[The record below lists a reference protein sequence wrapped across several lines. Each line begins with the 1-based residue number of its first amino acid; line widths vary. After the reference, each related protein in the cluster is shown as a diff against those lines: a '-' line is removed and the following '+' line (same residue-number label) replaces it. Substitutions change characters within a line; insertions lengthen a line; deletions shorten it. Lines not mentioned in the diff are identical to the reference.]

1 MTHSLKGSILRVLA
15 FSHRV
20 DKRTF
25 LLLHES
31 PTYVR
36 KCLREL
42 TEEKIVKESK
52 SAGFKSY
59 ALTLRGETFLREQD
73 QKMFSF
79 YKNYFGNPG
88 RTQRHKDIY
97 RRLGY
102 VTAMLEVA
110 GCSIGTDKP
119 SLAET
124 KISGVTLSRKVNTF
138 YSLREL
144 REDQQRESRTNM
156 SRASGVIFSDAGSAI
171 TYACC
176 GDTMVMNR
184 MCELETLE
192 LLKQSMYS
200 VYAHVEEIQRAI
212 LLVPDDSNMM
222 RLIESTEKNNYIGNL
237 LPCKGKKGIR
247 IPFYYIPMMRFGC
260 VTLKRLLN
268 FSNDQFKRMCF
279 TADEMK
285 AAQEQG
291 VGDAIIKGLIC
302 YEFVSSNI
310 SSLIRIREQH
320 AENMSGVGIVCDVEQ
335 VPFVRLFFTNFPEI
349 KIHALSTN
357 KINQFIFGREDVL

>member
-1 MTHSLKGSILRVLA
+1 
-15 FSHRV
+15 
-20 DKRTF
+20 
-25 LLLHES
+25 
-31 PTYVR
+31 
-36 KCLREL
+36 
-42 TEEKIVKESK
+42 
-52 SAGFKSY
+52 
-59 ALTLRGETFLREQD
+59 
-73 QKMFSF
+73 
-79 YKNYFGNPG
+79 
-88 RTQRHKDIY
+88 
-97 RRLGY
+97 
-102 VTAMLEVA
+102 MLEVA

-349 KIHALSTN
+349 KIRALSTN